1 MATAGSPKRAAPV
14 GGLGAAALVALAC
27 GTTLGNVGGNVM
39 PALLAGF
46 GERFGLTDTA
56 AGMVAAAQLLATAV
70 VTLLLSA
77 RASRSGRVQ
86 LAQVGLLLA
95 TIGFV
100 AAWLSPSVG
109 VLVSANI
116 LAGVGL
122 GTVFAAGTA
131 ALGSTADVDRA
142 TFRTVLVATLA
153 TAVLILAVSYANEL
167 GGGTAGFA
175 VLAACCALG
184 LWGVRGLPERPGD
197 DATQTGP
204 RPSLL
209 FLGAV
214 LAFGVVEQGTWSYAA
229 VFGMR
234 HAELSDGA
242 ASLTL
247 SVAALAAL
255 IGVPLGTLASLRLGR
270 VTGLVAVAAVE
281 FAARTLVVVTESGTV
296 FAIATSL
303 WQVCYLALLV
313 QILALAAG
321 LDRSGRLVAATAG
334 AVALGTGIGP
344 AVIGATLDVVGPWGL
359 AAALLGLGVFALVPL
374 ARLAARVPS
383 PNRSE
388 SRGEAVEVGPADT
401 VQPAP
406 PVPPAPGDT
415 TASAAERA

>member
-1 MATAGSPKRAAPV
+1 MEQQGSPERAASV

-46 GERFGLTDTA
+46 GERFSLTDTA

-70 VTLLLSA
+70 VTLLLAA

-86 LAQVGLLLA
+86 LARIGLIVA
-95 TIGFV
+95 TIGFAV
-100 AAWLSPSVG
+100 AWLSPTVAILVG
-109 VLVSANI
+109 ANVA
-116 LAGVGL
+116 AGAGL
-122 GTVFAAGTA
+122 GAVFAAGTA
-131 ALGSTADVDRA
+131 ALGSTPDVDRA

-153 TAVLILAVSYANEL
+153 TAALILAVSFANEA

-197 DATQTGP
+197 HAAETGP

-209 FLGAV
+209 FLAAV
-214 LAFGVVEQGTWSYAA
+214 LAFGIVEQGTWSYAA

-234 HAELSDGA
+234 HAGLAEGA
-242 ASLTL
+242 ASLAL
-247 SVAALAAL
+247 SIAALAAL
-255 IGVPLGTLASLRLGR
+255 VGVPLGTFASLRLGR
-270 VTGLVAVAAVE
+270 VVALVGVALVE
-281 FAARTLVVVTESGTV
+281 FAARTLVVVTESATV
-296 FAIATSL
+296 FSAATSL

-334 AVALGTGIGP
+334 AVALGTGLGP
-344 AVIGATLDVVGPWGL
+344 AVIGAMLDAIGPWGL
-359 AAALLGLGVFALVPL
+359 AVTLLALGILALVPL
-374 ARLAARVPS
+374 ARFAVRMPSNVPT
-383 PNRSE
+383 
-388 SRGEAVEVGPADT
+388 GVT
-401 VQPAP
+401 
-406 PVPPAPGDT
+406 
-415 TASAAERA
+415 SAGSA

>member
-1 MATAGSPKRAAPV
+1 MEQQGSPAQAASV

-46 GERFGLTDTA
+46 GERFSLTDTA

-70 VTLLLSA
+70 VTLLLAA

-86 LAQVGLLLA
+86 LARIGLIVA
-95 TIGFV
+95 TIGFA
-100 AAWLSPSVG
+100 AAWLSPTVAILVG
-109 VLVSANI
+109 ANVA
-116 LAGVGL
+116 AGAGL
-122 GTVFAAGTA
+122 GAVFAAGTA
-131 ALGSTADVDRA
+131 ALGSTPDVDRA

-153 TAVLILAVSYANEL
+153 TAALILAVSFANEA

-175 VLAACCALG
+175 VLAACCAFG

-197 DATQTGP
+197 HAAETGP

-209 FLGAV
+209 FLAAV

-234 HAELSDGA
+234 HAGLAEGA
-242 ASLTL
+242 ASLAL

-255 IGVPLGTLASLRLGR
+255 VGVPLGTFASLRLGR
-270 VTGLVAVAAVE
+270 VVALVGVALLE
-281 FAARTLVVVTESGTV
+281 FAARTLVVVTESAAV
-296 FAIATSL
+296 FSVATSL

-334 AVALGTGIGP
+334 AVALGTGLGP
-344 AVIGATLDVVGPWGL
+344 AVIGAMLDAIGPWGL
-359 AAALLGLGVFALVPL
+359 AVALLALGILALVPL
-374 ARLAARVPS
+374 ARFAARVP
-383 PNRSE
+383 
-388 SRGEAVEVGPADT
+388 
-401 VQPAP
+401 
-406 PVPPAPGDT
+406 T
-415 TASAAERA
+415 TAPAGAASARNA

>member
-1 MATAGSPKRAAPV
+1 MEQQGSPERAASV

-46 GERFGLTDTA
+46 GERFSLTDTA

-70 VTLLLSA
+70 VTLLLAA

-86 LAQVGLLLA
+86 LARIGLVVA
-95 TIGFV
+95 TIGF
-100 AAWLSPSVG
+100 ALAWLSPTVAILVG
-109 VLVSANI
+109 ANVA
-116 LAGVGL
+116 AGAGL
-122 GTVFAAGTA
+122 GAVFAAGTA
-131 ALGSTADVDRA
+131 ALGSTPDVDRA

-153 TAVLILAVSYANEL
+153 TAALILAVSFANEA

-197 DATQTGP
+197 HAAETGP

-209 FLGAV
+209 FLAAV
-214 LAFGVVEQGTWSYAA
+214 LAFGIVEQGTWSYAA

-234 HAELSDGA
+234 HAGLTEGA
-242 ASLTL
+242 ASLAL
-247 SVAALAAL
+247 SIAALAAL
-255 IGVPLGTLASLRLGR
+255 VGVPLGTFASLRLGR
-270 VTGLVAVAAVE
+270 VVALVGVALVE
-281 FAARTLVVVTESGTV
+281 FAARTLVVVTESATIFSV
-296 FAIATSL
+296 ATSL

-334 AVALGTGIGP
+334 AMALGTGLGP
-344 AVIGATLDVVGPWGL
+344 AVIGATLDALGPWGL
-359 AAALLGLGVFALVPL
+359 AVALLALGVLALVPL
-374 ARLAARVPS
+374 ARFAVRVPT
-383 PNRSE
+383 N
-388 SRGEAVEVGPADT
+388 
-401 VQPAP
+401 
-406 PVPPAPGDT
+406 VPTGA
-415 TASAAERA
+415 ASAGSA